1 MTRVL
6 RALQLVRPWQWLVL
20 LILFGGAAAATFFS
34 YQWVSDSEDGALAED
49 QQLIPVQRDD
59 LVTSISINGSLAF
72 PNTETASFQTEGT
85 LGQFAVAEGDVVTE
99 GEVLAHLSDATV
111 SSLEE
116 SLAKARY
123 DASTIADDAIS
134 DLTSPFSALDIDQA
148 AAKVSNAQEA
158 VRAAED
164 KLLDLLD
171 VSDHQITTGEAAVA
185 DAMLKIGTIE
195 DDIAALIGPDQ
206 REFDNLTFQIET
218 AQVALDNA
226 LRDQLL
232 TTEEWAEKVDVA
244 REDIGDAVEEYR
256 EPFERWLGAD
266 PQDIDDSISPE
277 SLAGPLGSRF
287 RGIVQPERR

>member
-6 RALQLVRPWQWLVL
+6 GALQLVRPWQWLVL
-20 LILFGGAAAATFFS
+20 LILFGGAAAATYFS
-34 YQWVSDSEDGALAED
+34 YQWVSESDDSTLAED

-85 LGQFAVAEGDVVTE
+85 LGQFEVAEGEVVTE
-99 GEVLAHLSDATV
+99 GQVLAHLSDATV

-123 DASTIADDAIS
+123 DASVIEDAIS

-148 AAKVSNAQEA
+148 AAKVSNAQET

-171 VSDHQITTGEAAVA
+171 VSDHQITTAEAAVA

-195 DDIAALIGPDQ
+195 DDIAALTGPDQ

-218 AQVALDNA
+218 EQVALGK
-226 LRDQLL
+226 RSSRP
-232 TTEEWAEKVDVA
+232 VA
-244 REDIGDAVEEYR
+244 DH
-256 EPFERWLGAD
+256 
-266 PQDIDDSISPE
+266 
-277 SLAGPLGSRF
+277 
-287 RGIVQPERR
+287 